1 MSHGILHPSRCGKLT
16 HVVIDVHEAS
26 YTIPFTACDG
36 NTLGCSCQN
45 PDEDLVI
52 TNAYLSSDNA
62 VYNLSHEAETIDVSC
77 NSALVS
83 SPAPP
88 SGWDE
93 KEKKNSSPFRATQKE
108 GLRMR
113 LIQDYLSLPFKKL
126 ESWYY
131 SRMPH
136 A

>member
-1 MSHGILHPSRCGKLT
+1 MSYKYCSVLASLAFLLPVSHGILHPSRCGKLT
-16 HVVIDVHEAS
+16 YVVIDVHEAS

-36 NTLGCSCQN
+36 NALGCSCQN

-83 SPAPP
+83 SPPRRR
-88 SGWDE
+88 G
-93 KEKKNSSPFRATQKE
+93 
-108 GLRMR
+108 
-113 LIQDYLSLPFKKL
+113 
-126 ESWYY
+126 
-131 SRMPH
+131 
-136 A
+136 